1 MFSLVIKVL
10 LLLCKISTLKTYFY
24 SLRSLV
30 VRHKNFFINVN
41 FIAKGSKSDGYHK
54 FNHKLFFYLW
64 IINGNWR

>member
-10 LLLCKISTLKTYFY
+10 LLLCKISALKTYFY

-41 FIAKGSKSDGYHK
+41 FIAKSSKSDGYHK
-54 FNHKLFFYLW
+54 FDHKLFFIY
-64 IINGNWR
+64 G